1 MYTAGNAHLLW
12 SGHFPI
18 QKVLSTE
25 QQTDKYAATMETA
38 AATKEDALFSNVSA
52 TSTAKPAG
60 FSNDNNNQRA
70 SKLNGAVGTAGNKR
84 VGPSIVLK
92 VMTGDTISISTWSWY
107 SGAVQPPATGVA
119 DIATELLPLLTA
131 GVSGAGGS
139 KGGAIPT
146 TYSDPLLSG
155 DLRKFLDSNRVYS
168 GTRPKAFLNWMVV
181 DEEFAGVKSTNY
193 MSAVQIPLCNAGDT
207 LKQVVGLNQMVIRRN
222 GWIYIYLSN
231 ESNQDVFFD
240 NLVVNLTHGPLV
252 EQKDYYAF
260 GLEIPGLCTKAIK
273 QNYIDNRYKYNG
285 KELQNKEFSD
295 GTGLEEYD
303 YGARMYDP
311 QIGRWVKIDNKAE
324 LYKNISPYTYA
335 GNQPT
340 NAVDPDGNLIIF
352 INGQNLSGGG
362 TSAYWKSA
370 NGQNFDVAVQKHF
383 NDVAPSRYY
392 DGSSGGWGNTLQ
404 NSYNPLSSIF
414 TDDNRIAQD
423 RQDAGYSQGMNDA
436 RSILISLHRTGGVI
450 DESLKIVTHSMGGA
464 YAKGFVKAI
473 VEYAKAHPEI
483 SNGLKISEFDFDPF
497 QAGSLEVEPKVHT
510 EQYTHNGK
518 KHIPWW
524 KFWDTDKIADE
535 KQRGLESNNPNGD
548 NNS

>member
-260 GLEIPGLCTKAIK
+260 GMENPALSTKAIK
-273 QNYIDNRYKYNG
+273 FNYKENRLKFNG
-285 KELQNKEFSD
+285 KELQSKEFSD
-295 GTGLEEYD
+295 SSGLEWED
-303 YGARMYDP
+303 FEHRMYDV
-311 QIGRWVKIDNKAE
+311 QIGRFCTQDRIVDSFPSF
-324 LYKNISPYTYA
+324 SPYSYAQNNPILNMDIMGDSAWSVKRDWNNNDVKDFATYA
-335 GNQPT
+335 QNKLNEMANDNTVKLDCADAVLTVLIGYASENGLPLQLQTSDGKNTFNSNSDDFSDVKGFTTTVLNTMQAKDIASNTFTLHKTDAQPGDMMILTSPHDHIAAYSDINSKTDVTQRNLVYGNLLGGKPT
-340 NAVDPDGNLIIF
+340 NLVKTQDWSNST
-352 INGQNLSGGG
+352 SGGIK
-362 TSAYWKSA
+362 Y
-370 NGQNFDVAVQKHF
+370 
-383 NDVAPSRYY
+383 AP
-392 DGSSGGWGNTLQ
+392 DKKT
-404 NSYNPLSSIF
+404 
-414 TDDNRIAQD
+414 A
-423 RQDAGYSQGMNDA
+423 
-436 RSILISLHRTGGVI
+436 HRWNV
-450 DESLKIVTHSMGGA
+450 L
-464 YAKGFVKAI
+464 
-473 VEYAKAHPEI
+473 
-483 SNGLKISEFDFDPF
+483 N
-497 QAGSLEVEPKVHT
+497 
-510 EQYTHNGK
+510 K
-518 KHIPWW
+518 K
-524 KFWDTDKIADE
+524 
-535 KQRGLESNNPNGD
+535 
-548 NNS
+548 